1 MCARKCVVRLL
12 KHRYSH
18 SFFFPFF
25 HFSFF
30 SGSFLKP
37 PTTTTTSVATNHTN
51 RYYEKDS
58 QINDQHQQQIKSHH
72 NKYEF
77 DLERDHAL
85 PTSAPNADIL
95 KSNNNPTY
103 PNPNRHH
110 NHNHRHQ
117 NATPSPQGKHYISIF
132 NDLLILLLRCH
143 NLSRFSVSNN
153 RDELPRT
160 KFY

>member
-1 MCARKCVVRLL
+1 MRCSINIKNL
-12 KHRYSH
+12 
-18 SFFFPFF
+18 FFFLVL
-25 HFSFF
+25 FSP
-30 SGSFLKP
+30 SSFTL
-37 PTTTTTSVATNHTN
+37 H

-72 NKYEF
+72 NKFEF

-117 NATPSPQGKHYISIF
+117 NATPTPQGNY
-132 NDLLILLLRCH
+132 
-143 NLSRFSVSNN
+143 
-153 RDELPRT
+153 
-160 KFY
+160 

>member
-1 MCARKCVVRLL
+1 M
-12 KHRYSH
+12 KHRVCNVN
-18 SFFFPFF
+18 
-25 HFSFF
+25 
-30 SGSFLKP
+30 K
-37 PTTTTTSVATNHTN
+37 T

-117 NATPSPQGKHYISIF
+117 NSTPSPQAGNII
-132 NDLLILLLRCH
+132 IQ
-143 NLSRFSVSNN
+143 LS
-153 RDELPRT
+153 
-160 KFY
+160 

>member
-1 MCARKCVVRLL
+1 MCFFKAPIFTFFFTI
-12 KHRYSH
+12 
-18 SFFFPFF
+18 SFFL
-25 HFSFF
+25 
-30 SGSFLKP
+30 GSFYIVQRIFSCYFGFRFVIKK
-37 PTTTTTSVATNHTN
+37 T

-117 NATPSPQGKHYISIF
+117 NATPGPQGK
-132 NDLLILLLRCH
+132 
-143 NLSRFSVSNN
+143 
-153 RDELPRT
+153 
-160 KFY
+160 

>member
-1 MCARKCVVRLL
+1 MNVVVPSAL
-12 KHRYSH
+12 KTCFVYTYINIYVHFSKTPIFTFFSSFLYF
-18 SFFFPFF
+18 SFFF
-25 HFSFF
+25 
-30 SGSFLKP
+30 GRILQKQQRNL
-37 PTTTTTSVATNHTN
+37 TY

-117 NATPSPQGKHYISIF
+117 NATPSPQGNDYISIF
-132 NDLLILLLRCH
+132 NDLLIFRLLL
-143 NLSRFSVSNN
+143 S
-153 RDELPRT
+153 
-160 KFY
+160 

>member
-1 MCARKCVVRLL
+1 MCFELRYVWMCAFTYFLNTDIHIL
-12 KHRYSH
+12 
-18 SFFFPFF
+18 FFLSVSF

-30 SGSFLKP
+30 DFFRIHLKP
-37 PTTTTTSVATNHTN
+37 FGKQQQRSTATSHHPTN

-117 NATPSPQGKHYISIF
+117 NATPSPQGNHYVSI
-132 NDLLILLLRCH
+132 LMI
-143 NLSRFSVSNN
+143 
-153 RDELPRT
+153 
-160 KFY
+160 Y

>member
-1 MCARKCVVRLL
+1 MHKYIYTVL
-12 KHRYSH
+12 KHPIFTFFSS
-18 SFFFPFF
+18 SFFLYISRSSPA
-25 HFSFF
+25 HFT
-30 SGSFLKP
+30 K
-37 PTTTTTSVATNHTN
+37 TTTHSTPY

-117 NATPSPQGKHYISIF
+117 NATPSPQGNDCISIL
-132 NDLLILLLRCH
+132 NDLLILHFAVIICPYFCH
-143 NLSRFSVSNN
+143 YN
-153 RDELPRT
+153 RR
-160 KFY
+160 

>member
-1 MCARKCVVRLL
+1 MDSLSISIKNLFRIHTHKNIYFFKTPIFTFFSSFL
-12 KHRYSH
+12 YF
-18 SFFFPFF
+18 SFFFGRISQKQQFNL
-25 HFSFF
+25 SY
-30 SGSFLKP
+30 
-37 PTTTTTSVATNHTN
+37 

-117 NATPSPQGKHYISIF
+117 NATPSPQGNDYVSIQMF
-132 NDLLILLLRCH
+132 
-143 NLSRFSVSNN
+143 F
-153 RDELPRT
+153 P
-160 KFY
+160 

>member
-1 MCARKCVVRLL
+1 MHKYIYTVL
-12 KHRYSH
+12 KHPIFTFFSS
-18 SFFFPFF
+18 SFFLYISRSSPA
-25 HFSFF
+25 HFT
-30 SGSFLKP
+30 K
-37 PTTTTTSVATNHTN
+37 TTTHSRFTPY

-117 NATPSPQGKHYISIF
+117 NATPSPQGTFLLHF
-132 NDLLILLLRCH
+132 N
-143 NLSRFSVSNN
+143 
-153 RDELPRT
+153 
-160 KFY
+160 

>member
-1 MCARKCVVRLL
+1 MFVVSSAPKQKTCFHTDRARQQESKKDTNTSTPCHSTPIFTFFLL
-12 KHRYSH
+12 
-18 SFFFPFF
+18 
-25 HFSFF
+25 FSSLFMPI
-30 SGSFLKP
+30 SSDALSLAK
-37 PTTTTTSVATNHTN
+37 T

-117 NATPSPQGKHYISIF
+117 NATPSPQGKRPSVTW
-132 NDLLILLLRCH
+132 ILLFFL
-143 NLSRFSVSNN
+143 LAPS
-153 RDELPRT
+153 PR
-160 KFY
+160 

>member
-1 MCARKCVVRLL
+1 MCVYAQIYIHCFKTPDIHIL
-12 KHRYSH
+12 
-18 SFFFPFF
+18 FFFFLSL

-30 SGSFLKP
+30 SGAFHKNNNAFTP
-37 PTTTTTSVATNHTN
+37 Y

-117 NATPSPQGKHYISIF
+117 NATPSPQGNDCISIL
-132 NDLLILLLRCH
+132 NDLLILHFAVIICPYFCH
-143 NLSRFSVSNN
+143 YN
-153 RDELPRT
+153 RR
-160 KFY
+160 

>member
-1 MCARKCVVRLL
+1 VAHFLRLPNTTTGF
-12 KHRYSH
+12 KNDD
-18 SFFFPFF
+18 
-25 HFSFF
+25 FF
-30 SGSFLKP
+30 SSKLNEK
-37 PTTTTTSVATNHTN
+37 NHTN
-51 RYYEKDS
+51 RSFEKDS

-72 NKYEF
+72 NKFEF

-117 NATPSPQGKHYISIF
+117 NATPSPQGELNVST
-132 NDLLILLLRCH
+132 L
-143 NLSRFSVSNN
+143 NLFFLSFSS
-153 RDELPRT
+153 
-160 KFY
+160 

>member
-1 MCARKCVVRLL
+1 MNVVVPSALKTCFEYIRKRHIHVFYFL
-12 KHRYSH
+12 KKLRYSH
-18 SFFFPFF
+18 SFLLY
-25 HFSFF
+25 FSFF
-30 SGSFLKP
+30 FGRISFKQQLNY
-37 PTTTTTSVATNHTN
+37 TY

-117 NATPSPQGKHYISIF
+117 NATPSPQGNDNVSIF
-132 NDLLILLLRCH
+132 NDLLIFNLLL
-143 NLSRFSVSNN
+143 S
-153 RDELPRT
+153 
-160 KFY
+160 

>member
-1 MCARKCVVRLL
+1 LFC
-12 KHRYSH
+12 
-18 SFFFPFF
+18 FGTF
-25 HFSFF
+25 HDVCINN
-30 SGSFLKP
+30 KP
-37 PTTTTTSVATNHTN
+37 TN
-51 RYYEKDS
+51 RYYVKDS

-117 NATPSPQGKHYISIF
+117 NATPPSPQGNNPH
-132 NDLLILLLRCH
+132 
-143 NLSRFSVSNN
+143 SNN
-153 RDELPRT
+153 
-160 KFY
+160 

>member
-1 MCARKCVVRLL
+1 MLDSRPAL
-12 KHRYSH
+12 
-18 SFFFPFF
+18 
-25 HFSFF
+25 HFI
-30 SGSFLKP
+30 
-37 PTTTTTSVATNHTN
+37 HTF

-117 NATPSPQGKHYISIF
+117 NATPSPQGTFLLHF
-132 NDLLILLLRCH
+132 N
-143 NLSRFSVSNN
+143 
-153 RDELPRT
+153 
-160 KFY
+160 

>member
-1 MCARKCVVRLL
+1 MYKLNVPSALKNLFYVLRAQICVDVCLYIL
-12 KHRYSH
+12 FKHRYSH
-18 SFFFPFF
+18 SFLSLRFFPFLVLRLLSDSLETF
-25 HFSFF
+25 WKQQQQRS
-30 SGSFLKP
+30 
-37 PTTTTTSVATNHTN
+37 TATSHHPTN

-117 NATPSPQGKHYISIF
+117 NATPSPQGNHYVSI
-132 NDLLILLLRCH
+132 LMI
-143 NLSRFSVSNN
+143 
-153 RDELPRT
+153 
-160 KFY
+160 Y

>member
-1 MCARKCVVRLL
+1 MNVLVPSTL
-12 KHRYSH
+12 KPVSNTFILKYIYILFFKKNTDIHIL
-18 SFFFPFF
+18 FFFPLHLVLLRA
-25 HFSFF
+25 HFKKQQ
-30 SGSFLKP
+30 L
-37 PTTTTTSVATNHTN
+37 NLTN

-117 NATPSPQGKHYISIF
+117 NATPSPQGNDYVSIF
-132 NDLLILLLRCH
+132 NDLLIFGLLL
-143 NLSRFSVSNN
+143 S
-153 RDELPRT
+153 
-160 KFY
+160 

>member
-1 MCARKCVVRLL
+1 MCFENSSAVDVWWLYIL
-12 KHRYSH
+12 FKHRYSH
-18 SFFFPFF
+18 SFLSLRFFPFLVLRLR
-25 HFSFF
+25 SD
-30 SGSFLKP
+30 SLWKP
-37 PTTTTTSVATNHTN
+37 LLDEQQKQQRRSTPHN

-117 NATPSPQGKHYISIF
+117 NATPSPQGNHYVSI
-132 NDLLILLLRCH
+132 LMI
-143 NLSRFSVSNN
+143 
-153 RDELPRT
+153 
-160 KFY
+160 Y

>member
-1 MCARKCVVRLL
+1 MLL
-12 KHRYSH
+12 VPS
-18 SFFFPFF
+18 
-25 HFSFF
+25 
-30 SGSFLKP
+30 L
-37 PTTTTTSVATNHTN
+37 VAGLQLLLERNTNKNHQPSN

-117 NATPSPQGKHYISIF
+117 NATPSPQGNDYVSIQ
-132 NDLLILLLRCH
+132 
-143 NLSRFSVSNN
+143 
-153 RDELPRT
+153 
-160 KFY
+160 KFFPMIY